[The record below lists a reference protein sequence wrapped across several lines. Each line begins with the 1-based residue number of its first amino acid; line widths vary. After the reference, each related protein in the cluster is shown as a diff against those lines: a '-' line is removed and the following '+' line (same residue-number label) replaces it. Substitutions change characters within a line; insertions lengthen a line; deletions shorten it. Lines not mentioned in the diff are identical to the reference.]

1 MSDDTVYQINAPSVI
16 SEVIDGE
23 AIILNFDSGSYYS
36 LNESGM
42 AIWQGILQGRSCAQ
56 IERDLQQRYD
66 APPETV
72 AADLAELVQRFLSE
86 QLIVAAQSAAA
97 AGVAA
102 CTGPVAPYLKPG
114 MEQFTDLQEL
124 LLLDPIHDV
133 DASGWPHQ
141 AP

>member
-1 MSDDTVYQINAPSVI
+1 MSDDSVYQINAPSVI

-42 AIWQGILQGRSCAQ
+42 AIWQGILQGLSCAQ

-66 APPETV
+66 APQETV
-72 AADLAELVQRFLSE
+72 AADLAELMQRFLSE
-86 QLIVAAQSAAA
+86 QLIVAAQAAAA
-97 AGVAA
+97 AGLAA
-102 CTGPVAPYLKPG
+102 GTGPVGPYLKPA
-114 MEQFTDLQEL
+114 MQQFNDLQEL